1 MLFAKHNNKTPTLV
15 IVGSKGWLTEDIR
28 SLILRDPDLKSFIQW
43 KTDVKETEL
52 NWLYENCKFSI
63 YPSTYEGWGL
73 PVAES
78 LSRGKLCL
86 TSSLAS
92 MPEIAGNIADYFNPY
107 NSQECMDKVEEYF
120 FNEQTLKEKE
130 KEIEEKYKITT
141 WRESAIQCLD
151 AIKNKR

>member
-1 MLFAKHNNKTPTLV
+1 
-15 IVGSKGWLTEDIR
+15 
-28 SLILRDPDLKSFIQW
+28 
-43 KTDVKETEL
+43 
-52 NWLYENCKFSI
+52 
-63 YPSTYEGWGL
+63 
-73 PVAES
+73 
-78 LSRGKLCL
+78 
-86 TSSLAS
+86 